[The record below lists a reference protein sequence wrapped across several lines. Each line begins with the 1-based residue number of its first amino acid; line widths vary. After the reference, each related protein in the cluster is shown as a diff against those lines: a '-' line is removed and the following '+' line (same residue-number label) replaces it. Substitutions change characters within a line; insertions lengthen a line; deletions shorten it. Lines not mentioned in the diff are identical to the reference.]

1 MAAIAIINTP
11 ATVTPTTEPFDPD
24 KLLDWGEE
32 EFLLEFVGGGDKSE
46 AWCEDRGGRDGVDG
60 CGGLVDGVGLGF
72 VLLGGKLGGLGTGGS
87 GPGNGGVM
95 VCAGG
100 ETGEEEEPLE
110 GDGTGKDLTGGGG
123 KFSAKGGAPGWG
135 GDGWT
140 GEVGGERAAGG
151 GGVKEVLCGEGGGE
165 FKCDAGEDLGG
176 SEDDGG
182 EGTEGDTGDGEAE
195 FEGGEGGDV
204 LELGGG
210 DGGDRGG
217 GEEVEPE
224 GDVGEGGEE
233 EEESGGGGEFD
244 VPGVEELEPLL
255 GGGEKFEGGDWLLP
269 AGVGGELGD
278 SAEPDILLLFQIW
291 SESIQSF
298 LTFLSVLLILTTI
311 YKILSSASLILSD
324 QKRNKLL
331 YKSWT
336 QSNRF
341 SQTAKNPKP

>member
-11 ATVTPTTEPFDPD
+11 ATVTPTTEPLDPG

-32 EFLLEFVGGGDKSE
+32 ELLLEFVEGGDKSE
-46 AWCEDRGGRDGVDG
+46 AWFEERGGGGGDGVDG

-72 VLLGGKLGGLGTGGS
+72 VLLGGKLGGLGTGGD
-87 GPGNGGVM
+87 GPRNGGGM

-100 ETGEEEEPLE
+100 ERGEEEEPLE
-110 GDGTGKDLTGGGG
+110 GDGTGRDSTRGGGE
-123 KFSAKGGAPGWG
+123 FSAKGGAQGWG

-140 GEVGGERAAGG
+140 GEVGGEIAAGG
-151 GGVKEVLCGEGGGE
+151 GGSKEVLCDGEGGAE
-165 FKCDAGEDLGG
+165 YKCDGGEGLGG

-182 EGTEGDTGDGEAE
+182 EGTEGDTGCGEAE

-244 VPGVEELEPLL
+244 VPGVEELELLL
-255 GGGEKFEGGDWLLP
+255 GGGEELEGGDWLLSG
-269 AGVGGELGD
+269 GVGGDLED
-278 SAEPDILLLFQIW
+278 SAKPDILLLFQIW
-291 SESIQSF
+291 SKSIQSF
-298 LTFLSVLLILTTI
+298 LSFLSVLLILATI
-311 YKILSSASLILSD
+311 YKILSSAWLILSD
-324 QKRNKLL
+324 QKRNKLQ
-331 YKSWT
+331 YKSW
-336 QSNRF
+336 
-341 SQTAKNPKP
+341 